1 MATMTGTT
9 AAKEAIKER
18 LTPALETLEENVRDG
33 RRAIVHGRY
42 AAEDFLAATALRV
55 RWRPMTALA
64 VAAGVGALGGC
75 LIGFAF
81 GRRTH
86 SRLHKR

>member
-18 LTPALETLEENVRDG
+18 LTPALETLKENVREA
-33 RRAIVHGRY
+33 RRAIVHGRR
-42 AAEDFLAATALRV
+42 AAQDFVAGTALRV

-64 VAAGVGALGGC
+64 LAAGAGALAGC
-75 LIGFAF
+75 LIGLALG
-81 GRRTH
+81 GRAPGRA
-86 SRLHKR
+86 RR